1 MSWIEYSTDIWL
13 CWCWRRK
20 KVSAAFIKA
29 NLGCSWKTHPATSS
43 CAPLMKM
50 SAFVHRLIWR
60 YQWGCTKLQSDFP
73 SIDEPGTLQA
83 ANPPASAALLSP
95 GIRVRTNS
103 IRLSVTMCRM
113 GKNGLFIVVSIC
125 QLSANSK
132 RDSCGWCLKMRRLCR
147 SISRCVA
154 AGNENDCSE

>member
-1 MSWIEYSTDIWL
+1 MSWIHTVQIFDCAGAEEE
-13 CWCWRRK
+13 K

-29 NLGCSWKTHPATSS
+29 NLGCSWKNLPATSS

-50 SAFVHRLIWR
+50 SAFVHRLICR
-60 YQWGCTKLQSDFP
+60 YQWGCTKLQSDLP

-103 IRLSVTMCRM
+103 IRLSVKMCRM

-132 RDSCGWCLKMRRLCR
+132 RDSSGWYLKMRRLCR
-147 SISRCVA
+147 QHQPMLRCW
-154 AGNENDCSE
+154 

>member
-1 MSWIEYSTDIWL
+1 MSWSHTVQMFDCGGAEEEKSISCFHQNQSWL
-13 CWCWRRK
+13 LVK
-20 KVSAAFIKA
+20 
-29 NLGCSWKTHPATSS
+29 NLPATSS

-60 YQWGCTKLQSDFP
+60 YQWGCTKLQSDLP

-103 IRLSVTMCRM
+103 IRLSVKMCRM

-132 RDSCGWCLKMRRLCR
+132 RDSSGWYLKMRRLCR
-147 SISRCVA
+147 SISRSFA
-154 AGNENDCSE
+154 ASNENDCSE